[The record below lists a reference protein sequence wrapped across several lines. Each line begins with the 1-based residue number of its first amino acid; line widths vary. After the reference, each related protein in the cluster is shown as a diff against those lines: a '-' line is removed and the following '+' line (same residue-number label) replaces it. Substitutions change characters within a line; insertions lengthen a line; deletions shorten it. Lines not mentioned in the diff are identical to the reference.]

1 MNRETGS
8 NPRTRAR
15 RRCAALLVGCA
26 ASFTTALARAG
37 DRPEPRAAVEQL
49 VRTAL
54 TRGEAY
60 ASLQELCR
68 TAPQR
73 LSGSPGLATA
83 EEWALRRMRAIGL
96 ENVHAEPCLVP
107 RWVRGHVAKL
117 AVVEPASA
125 AETFLP
131 ILALGGSV
139 GTSRGPASPALG
151 GGAPVRGE
159 LVVVQSFEELRALG
173 ERARGKIVLFDRA
186 MDPGETDPFEA
197 YGKAVD
203 QRAQG
208 AVEAAKAGAVA
219 ALVRSLTLRLDDLPH
234 TGSMRY
240 VDGVERIPAAAISTA
255 GAARL
260 AQLARTN
267 ASVVLT
273 LALDCRSEEDV
284 EAHNI
289 VGELPGTTHAQEIV
303 VVGGHLDAW
312 DIGQGAHDDGAG
324 CVEALEA
331 LRLVRACGL
340 APRRTLR
347 CVLWTNEENG
357 LRGAF
362 AYKDAHAA
370 ELDRHVLAI
379 ESDRGGF
386 APRGFETNATGAA
399 WEALAGIAA
408 LLEPYG
414 AGRLVRGGGGADT
427 IPLERAGVNVMS
439 FVPDAAR
446 YFDVHHCARDTI
458 ESVHPRELE
467 LASGVLAALVYCVA
481 ELETPLSRPPPP
493 AEKVPP
499 AEKTPP
505 PEKPAPSAE
514 KPAPAEKH

>member
-1 MNRETGS
+1 MNR
-8 NPRTRAR
+8 RTVSHPHAR
-15 RRCAALLVGCA
+15 TARRCATAFAALTFCA
-26 ASFTTALARAG
+26 PHSDARSLAGERL
-37 DRPEPRAAVEQL
+37 EPRVAVEKL

-54 TRGEAY
+54 AQGEAY

-68 TAPQR
+68 AAPQR

-83 EEWALRRMRAIGL
+83 EEWAQRRMRAIGL
-96 ENVHAEPCLVP
+96 VNVRAEPCLVP
-107 RWVRGHVAKL
+107 RWVRGKVAKL
-117 AVVEPASA
+117 AVAEPSSA
-125 AETFLP
+125 GETFLP
-131 ILALGGSV
+131 ILALGGSI
-139 GTSRGPASPALG
+139 GTGRAPSAPALG
-151 GGAPVRGE
+151 AGGTVRGE
-159 LVVVQSFEELRALG
+159 LVIVQSFEALRELG

-186 MDPGETDPFEA
+186 MDPSEPDPFEA

-208 AVEAAKAGAVA
+208 AIEAAKVGAVA
-219 ALVRSLTLRLDDLPH
+219 ALVRSMTLRLDDLPH

-240 VDGVERIPAAAISTA
+240 ADDVPRIPAAAISTA
-255 GAARL
+255 GAERL
-260 AQLARTN
+260 AQLARTQ
-267 ASVVLT
+267 ARVVLT
-273 LALDCRSEEDV
+273 LELDCRSEADAP
-284 EAHNI
+284 AHNI
-289 VGELPGTTHAQEIV
+289 VGELTGSEKPDEIV

-340 APRRTLR
+340 TPRRTLR

-370 ELDRHVLAI
+370 ELEKHVLAI

-427 IPLERAGVNVMS
+427 IPLERAGVNVAS
-439 FVPDAAR
+439 FLPDAAR

-467 LASGVLAALVYCVA
+467 LASGVLAAFVWSVA
-481 ELETPLSRPPPP
+481 DLDTTLSRPPP
-493 AEKVPP
+493 APP
-499 AEKTPP
+499 AGD
-505 PEKPAPSAE
+505 
-514 KPAPAEKH
+514 KH